1 MLVRSTMTAKPER
14 KTFELP
20 LVSVIRYS
28 REEDGF
34 VAHALDFDLVAV
46 GETEDEATEKI
57 RWAIKA
63 YIEFGLKNY
72 WEDHVIFRAPAEFA
86 NELSPENGTLKI
98 MEPIVVQDRTINLAR
113 ATPNHEPR
121 PATAVAQ

>member
-1 MLVRSTMTAKPER
+1 MTAKPDR

-28 REEDGF
+28 RDDDGY

-46 GETEDEATEKI
+46 ADTEDAATEKI

-72 WEDHVIFRAPAEFA
+72 WEDHIIFRAPAEYA
-86 NELSPENGTLKI
+86 NELSPENVTLKI
-98 MEPIVVQDRTINLAR
+98 MEPIVVQDRTMNLAR
-113 ATPNHEPR
+113 ATSNHEHR

>member
-1 MLVRSTMTAKPER
+1 MTTKPER

-34 VAHALDFDLVAV
+34 IAHALDFDLVAV

-72 WEDHVIFRAPAEFA
+72 WEEHIIFRAPEELA
-86 NELSPENGTLKI
+86 NELSPENVTLKI
-98 MEPIVVQDRTINLAR
+98 MEPIIVQDRKIGLAR
-113 ATPNHEPR
+113 AIPTHESR
-121 PATAVAQ
+121 RTAAVA